1 MSGTSEV
8 VASLPFRTNDLTVE
22 VSMDVA
28 IAIGFVRLIRSYLI
42 GQWDQID
49 LVKLQYA
56 SSYLWA

>member
-28 IAIGFVRLIRSYLI
+28 SAIGFVRLIRSYLI
-42 GQWDQID
+42 GQ
-49 LVKLQYA
+49 
-56 SSYLWA
+56 